1 MSTSG
6 INPVTL
12 PLGLRSSVIKA
23 IKTEKTEQCLWR
35 TLAGDEEH
43 AEKSIIKKEDDLAA
57 TDPFN
62 VGMMKVLD
70 GYNLDIDAV
79 DVDKILLSTL
89 EEIENKQQ
97 SRNSDKSDIDI
108 NEKIEFNKVD
118 GEMTV
123 AEGEGSL
130 NVLKEPIMRLTEEE
144 TNRLQLLINDTQ
156 FTLRKCCPVFL
167 FQADMAAMIDVFI
180 LRKTLVQ
187 LSMTINLK
195 ILTLFSANR
204 QTFPSCLTAGQGG
217 TVHGDTVSAGDDEGV
232 HTVPP
237 GAELLP
243 LQNYVRHALL

>member
-1 MSTSG
+1 MPTCSG
-6 INPVTL
+6 INPVSP
-12 PLGLRSSVIKA
+12 PLGPRSCEIKDV
-23 IKTEKTEQCLWR
+23 KSEQTEKYFWR
-35 TLAGDEEH
+35 TLAGNEEH

-70 GYNLDIDAV
+70 GYNLDMDTV

-89 EEIENKQQ
+89 EEIENKQL
-97 SRNSDKSDIDI
+97 SSHNNKSHINI

-187 LSMTINLK
+187 LS
-195 ILTLFSANR
+195 LTKTL
-204 QTFPSCLTAGQGG
+204 
-217 TVHGDTVSAGDDEGV
+217 
-232 HTVPP
+232 
-237 GAELLP
+237 
-243 LQNYVRHALL
+243 